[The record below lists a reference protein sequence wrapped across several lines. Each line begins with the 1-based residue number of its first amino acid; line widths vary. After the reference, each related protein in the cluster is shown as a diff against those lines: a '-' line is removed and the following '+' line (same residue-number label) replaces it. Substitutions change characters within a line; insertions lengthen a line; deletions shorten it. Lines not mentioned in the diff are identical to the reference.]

1 MKDLLIRFA
10 AWRAEVARRLN
21 EILLWR
27 ELTEFCRRVSL
38 PLTGLARGTLR
49 AFPFLRRLEWL
60 LEIESLTRRHPVILV
75 FTLAFVLI
83 RGLKSTPLGHIATD
97 KAIYPFIALISG
109 YNPFL
114 GMLCGVSYG
123 AGDLVQ
129 KFFLP
134 DIYGARHWSDSNF
147 WGAMA
152 GYVFAY
158 SSLMIMGMAPGMA
171 SRACRAAAGAVIRSY
186 FRSRAT
192 AMADGGVPLAPS
204 PAPLIEMAAGAVGAF
219 AAGWTVLHEVAPVTE
234 RPAFY
239 WRPQP
244 DVSCHALEVNAHLHQ
259 PAPTAGGAAAAGAA
273 IPVIA
278 PPAAPLPPPPPPEQ
292 QPPPPYPDEI
302 EWTAPDGKHHV
313 LVKNEQGQYINI
325 LTGGMV
331 DVTQLDAWKQTWSNI
346 IADHQ
351 QWGQQQMEKLEN
363 RDSAFDKEMD
373 AWVAAQ
379 KEKDKIWKNLSQMEK
394 NILFGGGPESHLYK
408 PSGEPGNIIDQI
420 HNLQDQII
428 RGQPLDKNKYGQ
440 IFNIYKKTKQ
450 GDILTEDMLPTA
462 DSISRDIIKT
472 TIINTGSEFIF
483 GEKSDG
489 STSWLGL
496 GGRAL
501 TASVTGGLSE
511 LLFTPMDAAK
521 SMKDYVEAGGES
533 IIGGFIHS
541 AGAVVTGEVIGVAG
555 ELIGKGAHTLGA
567 AAGDLAG
574 ELLEN
579 AAKKGNTAAQQVLDA
594 AASAKKGLSNLA
606 SSIQEAFSGKK
617 PSTSTG
623 VKQPPQTLPTGL
635 SRAEARAGA
644 GTKIVVSDAGVPV
657 DQLTKG
663 YPPNAVKHAKV
674 VADKHGV
681 IIDLRPTNA
690 ASGPLIESG
699 AAVPKPSY
707 VKNKTLNEMDRLLG
721 AKGQPGTVGHYMP
734 KMPPKG
740 NMTDAQYEQL
750 KKLYESRKKEFLEES
765 IHISKMKAQ
774 GKIDVKDGVILDSK
788 TGKPLAGDID
798 IFDIRDPVSGKP
810 LPRYQV
816 DHKGNLIIDPATG
829 QPKLNPVREQIIKE
843 LKGGPLQAQHGAHM
857 DWKYDHLPSSSH
869 DAMIDNGVIG
879 KHQAQIPIRDS
890 AGNITGYKPG
900 EPLVAV
906 GPNGKMSSIHI
917 SGGR

>member
-1 MKDLLIRFA
+1 MRDLLIRFA
-10 AWRAEVARRLN
+10 AWRAEMARQLN

-27 ELTEFCRRVSL
+27 ELTEFCRRISL

-49 AFPFLRRLEWL
+49 VFPFLRRLEWL
-60 LEIESLTRRHPVILV
+60 LEIESLTRRHPVVLV
-75 FTLAFVLI
+75 ATLAFVLL

-97 KAIYPFIALISG
+97 KAIYPFVALVSG

-123 AGDLVQ
+123 VGDLVQ

-134 DIYGARHWSDSNF
+134 DIYGARHWSDANF

-152 GYVFAY
+152 GYVVAY
-158 SSLMIMGMAPGMA
+158 SSLMIMGLAPGMA
-171 SRACRAAAGAVIRSY
+171 SRACRAAAGAVIRNY

-192 AMADGGVPLAPS
+192 AMADGGVPLTPS

-244 DVSCHALEVNAHLHQ
+244 DVSCHALEVNAHLHK
-259 PAPTAGGAAAAGAA
+259 PAPTVGGVAAAGAA
-273 IPVIA
+273 IPVVAPTA
-278 PPAAPLPPPPPPEQ
+278 PPAPPPAPE
-292 QPPPPYPDEI
+292 YPDEI
-302 EWTAPDGKHHV
+302 EWTAPDGKRHV

-331 DVTQLDAWKQTWSNI
+331 DVTQLDAWKQSWSNI

-363 RDSAFDKEMD
+363 RDTAFDKDMD

-379 KEKDKIWKNLSQMEK
+379 KEKDKIWNNLSQMEK
-394 NILFGGGPESHLYK
+394 NILIGNGPESHLYK
-408 PSGEPGNIIDQI
+408 PPGEPGNILDHIRD
-420 HNLQDQII
+420 LQDQII
-428 RGQPLDKNKYGQ
+428 KGKPLDKQKYQQ
-440 IFNIYKKTKQ
+440 IFHIYKGVKQ

-462 DSISRDIIKT
+462 SDINKEIIAETFTSTATEVIS
-472 TIINTGSEFIF
+472 GQ
-483 GEKSDG
+483 KSDG

-496 GGRAL
+496 GVRTL
-501 TASVTGGLSE
+501 TAAATGGASE
-511 LLFTPMDAAK
+511 FIFTPAEALK
-521 SMKDYVEAGGES
+521 NMKDYVDAGGDS
-533 IIGGFIHS
+533 VFGGFVSS
-541 AGAVVTGEVIGVAG
+541 AGAVATGEAIGVLG
-555 ELIGKGAHTLGA
+555 GFVGKGAAKLGA
-567 AAGDLAG
+567 VAGDVAG

-579 AAKKGNTAAQQVLDA
+579 AAKKGSTAAQKVLDA

-606 SSIQEAFSGKK
+606 SSIQEALSGKK

-663 YPPNAVKHAKV
+663 YPPNAVKHAKM

-734 KMPPKG
+734 QMPPKG

-774 GKIDVKDGVILDSK
+774 GKIDVKDGVIIDKK

-816 DHKGNLIIDPATG
+816 DHKGNLILDPATG